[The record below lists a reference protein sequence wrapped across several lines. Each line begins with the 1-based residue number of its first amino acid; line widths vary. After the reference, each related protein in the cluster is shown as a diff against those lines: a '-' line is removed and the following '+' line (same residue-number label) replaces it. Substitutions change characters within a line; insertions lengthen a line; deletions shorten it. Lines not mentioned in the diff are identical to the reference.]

1 MPDAR
6 IATGLSGLTLV
17 TAVLLVTQLAAYFPG
32 PIV

>member
-17 TAVLLVTQLAAYFPG
+17 AAILLVAQLASAFPG
-32 PIV
+32 SIA